1 MPRGHGDAGDTAIAS
16 AKVVGVVTAFN
27 GGRVS
32 PVIDGMGGENE
43 GNDGVESVLSFRMC
57 MSSESWCTT

>member
-1 MPRGHGDAGDTAIAS
+1 MPQGHGDAADTAIAS

-32 PVIDGMGGENE
+32 PVIDGM
-43 GNDGVESVLSFRMC
+43 VERMKETMGWKVC
-57 MSSESWCTT
+57 